1 MVDGKNKGIKKMNKS
16 CILLEIRERK
26 ENIVSEAERR
36 NKIVRS
42 SWSDIFVKIEKNK
55 KNSDTKLRW

>member
-42 SWSDIFVKIEKNK
+42 S
-55 KNSDTKLRW
+55 